1 MPPRADQEGKQMPT
15 QMKSLY
21 DRLGG
26 GDAINALTESWVA
39 RVGGDD
45 RANGKFVRT
54 DIDRLKKEVVD
65 QLCEAAG
72 GPCTYPGRSMRET
85 HAGMKVTAGE
95 FDIVMQHLGAALNE
109 LNVPK
114 TEQDELVGL
123 LRPMRD
129 DIVEV
134 ESPETGTPLPDSYQA
149 AAPLS

>member
-1 MPPRADQEGKQMPT
+1 MTT
-15 QMKSLY
+15 QTKSLY

-26 GDAINALTESWVA
+26 SDAINAVTESWVA

-72 GPCTYPGRSMRET
+72 GPCTYTGRSMLET
-85 HAGMKVTAGE
+85 HKGMKVTAGE
-95 FDIVMQHLGAALNE
+95 YEVVMQHLGATLDE

-123 LRPMRD
+123 LTPMRD

-149 AAPLS
+149 APPLR

>member
-1 MPPRADQEGKQMPT
+1 MTTT
-15 QMKSLY
+15 QTKSLY

-26 GDAINALTESWVA
+26 ADAINALTESWVA

-54 DIDRLKKEVVD
+54 DIERLRKEVVD
-65 QLCEAAG
+65 QLCEATG
-72 GPCTYPGRSMRET
+72 GPCTYTGRSMLET

-95 FDIVMQHLGAALNE
+95 FDVVMQHLDATLDE

-114 TEQDELVGL
+114 TERDELVSL
-123 LRPMRD
+123 LRPMRN

-134 ESPETGTPLPDSYQA
+134 ESPQTGTPLPDSYQA
-149 AAPLS
+149 APPLK

>member
-1 MPPRADQEGKQMPT
+1 MTT

-45 RANGKFVRT
+45 RANGKFART

-72 GPCTYPGRSMRET
+72 GPCTYTGRSMLET
-85 HAGMKVTAGE
+85 HKGMNVTAGE
-95 FDIVMQHLGAALNE
+95 FEVVMQDLGATLDE
-109 LNVPK
+109 LKVPK
-114 TEQDELVGL
+114 AEQDELVGL

-129 DIVEV
+129 DIIEV

-149 AAPLS
+149 APPLR

>member
-1 MPPRADQEGKQMPT
+1 MTT
-15 QMKSLY
+15 QTKSLY

-26 GDAINALTESWVA
+26 GDAINALTGSWVA

-54 DIDRLKKEVVD
+54 DIDRLKKEIVD
-65 QLCEAAG
+65 QLCEATG
-72 GPCTYPGRSMRET
+72 GPCTYTGRSMLET

-95 FDIVMQHLGAALNE
+95 FDVVMQHLKTTLDE

-114 TEQDELVGL
+114 TEQDELVDL
-123 LRPMRD
+123 LMPMRD

-149 AAPLS
+149 APPLR